1 MAKKKQPKQPS
12 SYRTAFIR
20 ITSTNDTGQGIVCY
34 TSDDIKKILVDWS
47 ESAGITYWFIEH
59 YPNDDEKS
67 HFHVVIQFRNP
78 TQFPTIKNK
87 FPYGKIESA
96 KNLKATIQYLVHL
109 NNPDKEQYSWES
121 VETNCKEMK
130 EYMQV
135 DPHYGETLAS
145 VLKAIDEGIINEYNV
160 YTLVS
165 TEMYSRYKTRIRS
178 ALEFCRERKCMD
190 RNRNMNVIFMTGP
203 TRLGKTTFAKKY
215 CEDKGITYC
224 VSSSSNDPLQDYKG
238 EDVLILDDL
247 RDDSFTFADLLK
259 LLDNH
264 TLSSTKSR
272 YYNKHFIGDTIIVT
286 STVALK
292 DWYKDVTREDKRQLY
307 RRIGGMIYFKDD
319 SIYLYDFNP
328 ITFEYDLVGKAP
340 NVIVLQDRRR
350 KSIAKDMF
358 KEMGIKVEKVDDERI
373 EPVSESLPA
382 CNYVNDLAQTNIKS
396 YSPESHDQKLSVFK

>member
-1 MAKKKQPKQPS
+1 LAKKKSSAPS
-12 SYRTAFIR
+12 KSFRTAFIR
-20 ITSTNDTGQGIVCY
+20 VTSLNDTKDGIVLY
-34 TSDDIKKILVDWS
+34 TFDDIEEILVKWS
-47 ESAGITYWFIEH
+47 ESAMITYWFIEH
-59 YPNDDEKS
+59 YPDDEKS
-67 HFHVVIQFRNP
+67 HFHIVIEFRNP
-78 TQFPTIKNK
+78 TAFSTIKNK
-87 FPYGKIESA
+87 FPHGQIQSA
-96 KNLKATIQYLVHL
+96 KHMKASIQYLVHL
-109 NNPDKEQYSWES
+109 NDPNKEQYSWDA
-121 VETNCKEMK
+121 VRTNCKDMS
-130 EYMQV
+130 EYMIV
-135 DPHYGETLAS
+135 DPNRGITIES
-145 VLKAIDEGIINEYNV
+145 VLKDIDEGKINEYNV

-165 TEMYSRYKTRIRS
+165 TEMYSRHKTRIKN

-190 RNRNMNVIFMTGP
+190 KNRNMNVIFMTGE
-203 TRLGKTTFAKKY
+203 TRLGKTAFAKKY

-272 YYNKHFIGDTIIVT
+272 YHNKHFIGDTIIVT

-307 RRIGGMIYFKDD
+307 RRIGGMISFVDD
-319 SIYLYDFNP
+319 SIYLYDYNPLTFN
-328 ITFEYDLVGKAP
+328 YDIVGKAP

-358 KEMGIKVEKVDDERI
+358 KEMGIRVEKVDDEMI
-373 EPVSESLPA
+373 EPVSKSLPS
-382 CNYVNDLAQTNIKS
+382 CNYVNDLSQTNIER
-396 YSPESHDQKLSVFK
+396 YSPESHGQKLDVFK